1 MTDTGDVTV
10 TSELY
15 ERAKE
20 TMRSMWGEEPAEML
34 AGIENDFNR
43 DVYRLILE
51 SCFGLAWRSD
61 DLDPK
66 TRSLITVAICAAL
79 GRPSETKLHLRFAR
93 RNGASEAEIREM
105 LKHVVTY
112 AGAPAGGQAL
122 SLADEVLAE
131 EAAHE

>member
-1 MTDTGDVTV
+1 MSSDAEAAA

-15 ERAKE
+15 EQAKE
-20 TMRSMWGEEPAEML
+20 TMREMWGDEPAAML
-34 AGIENDFNR
+34 AQIENDFNR

-51 SCFGLAWRSD
+51 SCFGSAWRSD
-61 DLDPK
+61 DLDPR

-79 GRPSETKLHLRFAR
+79 GRPAETKLHLHFAR
-93 RNGASEAEIREM
+93 KNGCSEGELREM
-105 LKHVVTY
+105 LKHVVAY

-131 EAAHE
+131 ESA

>member
-1 MTDTGDVTV
+1 MSTESADATA

-15 ERAKE
+15 EQAKE
-20 TMRSMWGEEPAEML
+20 TMRSMWGDEPAEML

-51 SCFGLAWRSD
+51 SCFGLAWRND

-79 GRPSETKLHLRFAR
+79 GRPSETKLHLYFAR
-93 RNGASEAEIREM
+93 KNGAGEAEIREL
-105 LKHVVTY
+105 LKHVVAY

-122 SLADEVLAE
+122 ALADEVLAE
-131 EAAHE
+131 ERAK